1 MVALADEDYETG
13 LIDWERFI
21 PIGIDSIKTFFM
33 RNKILQRAKVSDREI
48 NKETLFLIYQDEI
61 KLTSSIMSKSFL
73 ELDEKKTGF
82 IQYEQLKKLIL
93 KANLFSPKEINMI
106 LRNMKSDIFEYKTFD
121 TLLYD
126 VRFELARSRLMDTNL
141 PQLGDHLI

>member
-1 MVALADEDYETG
+1 VALADEDYETG

-33 RNKILQRAKVSDREI
+33 RNKIIQRAKVSEREI
-48 NKETLFLIYQDEI
+48 NKEALFLVYQDEI

-82 IQYEQLKKLIL
+82 
-93 KANLFSPKEINMI
+93 
-106 LRNMKSDIFEYKTFD
+106 
-121 TLLYD
+121 
-126 VRFELARSRLMDTNL
+126 V
-141 PQLGDHLI
+141 